1 MKCTNCGME
10 WSGPAAFTSKINTCP
25 FCGKSLQP
33 VRSQFSSM
41 DEVLSYTVG
50 KFGIEIMRDGVK
62 LQSYFADLAP
72 HLKKEKIMLRH
83 FIECDG
89 HIVLLKAV
97 REEPREAQAR
107 INSVIQRME
116 DDLMVMPEVAK
127 SVCLSFWIAIGGD
140 KGSIEN
146 VSHTVYATTVA
157 TAPANPTVAPA
168 IQPTAAVQSEKT
180 DESWRRSEAAHR
192 QWLQSQSA
200 PPKKQVLSGPS
211 SLVDVLEQRRLQM
224 AHDHWSKPQNNATP
238 NPTTPPPAPKPVE
251 DWKRSEAAHRAW
263 LNSQQN
269 KK

>member
-1 MKCTNCGME
+1 MKCNNCGME
-10 WSGPAAFTSKINTCP
+10 WTGPAAFTSKINDCP
-25 FCGKSLQP
+25 FCGKSLQAAKP
-33 VRSQFSSM
+33 QFSSM

-62 LQSYFADLAP
+62 LQSFFADLAP

-97 REEPREAQAR
+97 GEGAQEAQAR

-116 DDLMVMPEVAK
+116 DDLMVMPEAAR
-127 SVCLSFWIAIGGD
+127 SVCHSFWIAVGGD

-146 VSHTVYATTVA
+146 APPAVSSTTVA
-157 TAPANPTVAPA
+157 TAPENPRVAPPV
-168 IQPTAAVQSEKT
+168 QPQAAGQSEKA

-200 PPKKQVLSGPS
+200 PLKKQVLSGPS

-224 AHDHWSKPQNNATP
+224 AHDHWSKPQNNAP
-238 NPTTPPPAPKPVE
+238 PKPTTPNPAPKPVE

-263 LNSQQN
+263 LNSQQ
-269 KK
+269 KKK